1 MLGTFVEEDRNEP
14 VDYGLVKNL
23 DTYNPITILTYEYV
37 GIAKDASQSG
47 LSLWQR
53 LCYVFAPPGWSH
65 DGSRLTST
73 DIKRQAGLLPEEG
86 LKKA

>member
-1 MLGTFVEEDRNEP
+1 
-14 VDYGLVKNL
+14 
-23 DTYNPITILTYEYV
+23 
-37 GIAKDASQSG
+37 
-47 LSLWQR
+47 
-53 LCYVFAPPGWSH
+53 VFAPPGWSH